1 VKLRASLVCVLALS
15 LAGCGGVREQIR
27 AQGVPASNRYDAREL
42 VDVLPPGRIP
52 AIDRP
57 SFTSGAQAAKD
68 WLESAEPVIVLVVG
82 ADARAYP
89 LAILVWHEVVNDTV
103 GGTPVAITYAPLSN
117 AAIVFDRRVA
127 GRSESFAASGKL
139 YRSNLVMADR
149 HTKTLWTQLDG
160 RAVAGPSKGA
170 TLAVVPSQIASLAE
184 FRAAF
189 PAGSVLARPV
199 DSGRGYGFNP
209 YAGYDSRTA
218 PFGGFFVSAPDR
230 RLPSMDRIVGVS
242 ADGEAEAISY
252 RRLQRERIVSA
263 RAAGGEIVV
272 LWQPGTR
279 SALDTADISKGRDVG
294 SAGVFRP
301 VAAGRHLDLAAA
313 GDGFRDRQTGSTWT
327 VLGVATGGAM
337 RGRRL
342 EPVPH
347 TDAFWYA
354 WAAFYPGTAT

>member
-1 VKLRASLVCVLALS
+1 
-15 LAGCGGVREQIR
+15 
-27 AQGVPASNRYDAREL
+27 
-42 VDVLPPGRIP
+42 
-52 AIDRP
+52 
-57 SFTSGAQAAKD
+57 
-68 WLESAEPVIVLVVG
+68 VIVVAVG
-82 ADARAYP
+82 DDARAYP

-103 GGTPVAITYAPLSN
+103 GGIPVALTYAPLSN

-127 GRSESFAASGKL
+127 GRTESFAASGKL

-149 HTKTLWTQLDG
+149 GTKTLWTQLDG
-160 RAVAGPSKGA
+160 RAVAGPAKGT
-170 TLAVVPSQIASLAE
+170 TLTMLPSQIASLEA

-189 PAGSVLARPV
+189 PAGSVLARPE

-218 PFGGFFVSAPDR
+218 PFGGFFALARDR

-242 ADGEAEAISY
+242 MSGDAEAIRY
-252 RRLQRERIVSA
+252 RRLQRERVVAA
-263 RAAGGEIVV
+263 RVGGGDVVV

-279 SALDTADISKGRDVG
+279 SALDTADISRGRDVG

-301 VAAGRHLDLAAA
+301 VAAGRHLDLSAAA
-313 GDGFRDRQTGSTWT
+313 DGFRDAQTGSTWS
-327 VLGVATGGAM
+327 VLGVAIGGAM
-337 RGRRL
+337 RGQRL